1 MKDLSK
7 ITHEEWENICDNC
20 GKCCLIKLQDE
31 DTNENYYTNIICR
44 YYDLENQ
51 RCSVYENRDKM
62 REGCLI
68 LTKENVDKLEWMP
81 KTCAYRKLFEKDFKL
96 CKNCKPLKGRVIS
109 EADVNED
116 DWEDYIIDEDE
127 L

>member
-1 MKDLSK
+1 MKNLNKISK
-7 ITHEEWENICDNC
+7 AEWESICDNC

-31 DTNENYYTNIICR
+31 DTDENYYTNIICR

-51 RCSVYENRDKM
+51 RCSVYEKRDKM
-62 REGCLI
+62 RDGCLI

-81 KTCAYRKLFEKDFKL
+81 KTCAYRKLFDPDFKPCETL
-96 CKNCKPLKGRVIS
+96 KPLKGRVIS

-116 DWEDYIIDEDE
+116 EWEDCIIDEDE

>member
-1 MKDLSK
+1 MEDLKK
-7 ITHEEWENICDNC
+7 ITKEEWESICDNC

-44 YYDLENQ
+44 YYDLENR

-68 LTKENVDKLEWMP
+68 SPKENVDKLEWMP
-81 KTCAYRKLFEKDFKL
+81 KTCAYRKLFDPDFKQ
-96 CKNCKPLKGRVIS
+96 CEVCESLKGRVIS
-109 EADVNED
+109 EADVDEN
-116 DWEDYIIDEDE
+116 DWEDYIIDEGE